1 MKKTFEIKI
10 NNHYKCRNKTMY
22 KLIMYSYKFIIFTI
36 YIYFILS
43 LDYNAQNSWPGVCAT
58 GLKMQSPINI
68 ETSKLEKDNSKFSF
82 ESIDYST
89 ITSTKIGFVHE
100 YSVST
105 PDLDNGN
112 IKVKINGTDF
122 TYKLKNIHFHL
133 NSEHSIDGKLYDIEM
148 HVVHENT
155 NSNDEQNLHMV
166 IGYIF
171 KAEGD
176 TDNEFLKSIG
186 FNTGE
191 TVINVQVQNIV
202 KKENVYYYKGGLT
215 TPPCTEDVNW
225 VVVQDIKTMS
235 TSQLAKF
242 KTYIT
247 SLDST
252 YANGNNRNVQQLY
265 DRKVYKVDLEGE
277 NEDQESENEDQGNG
291 NYLKIHTILISLF
304 IVILI

>member
-10 NNHYKCRNKTMY
+10 NNHYKYRNKTMY
-22 KLIMYSYKFIIFTI
+22 KLIMYSYKFIIFII

-43 LDYNAQNSWPGVCAT
+43 LDYTAQDSWGEYCNPG
-58 GLKMQSPINI
+58 LSMQSPINI

-89 ITSTKIGFVHE
+89 IKSTKIGFVHE

-191 TVINVQVQNIV
+191 TVSNVKVQNIV

-235 TSQLAKF
+235 TSQLDKF
-242 KTYIT
+242 KAYIT
-247 SLDST
+247 SLDSG
-252 YANGNNRNVQQLY
+252 YKNGNNRSVQNLY
-265 DRKVYKVDLEGE
+265 DRKVYKVKD
-277 NEDQESENEDQGNG
+277 G
-291 NYLKIHTILISLF
+291 NYLKIDIILISLF

>member
-1 MKKTFEIKI
+1 
-10 NNHYKCRNKTMY
+10 
-22 KLIMYSYKFIIFTI
+22 MYSYKFIIFII

-43 LDYNAQNSWPGVCAT
+43 LDYTDQDSWGGVCAA

-89 ITSTKIGFVHE
+89 ITSTKIGFVHD

-186 FNTGE
+186 FNTGK
-191 TVINVQVQNIV
+191 TVSNVQVQNIV

-235 TSQLAKF
+235 TSQLDTF

-247 SLDST
+247 SLDPA
-252 YANGNNRNVQQLY
+252 YENGNNRDVQQLY
-265 DRKVYKVDLEGE
+265 DRKVYKVDLEGENEDQEGE

>member
-1 MKKTFEIKI
+1 
-10 NNHYKCRNKTMY
+10 
-22 KLIMYSYKFIIFTI
+22 MYSYKFIIFTI

-43 LDYNAQNSWPGVCAT
+43 LDYSDQNNWEEQYCNA

-68 ETSKLEKDNSKFSF
+68 ETSKLEKDNTKFSF

-89 ITSTKIGFVHE
+89 ITSTTVSKQHE
-100 YSVST
+100 YSLST
-105 PDLDNGN
+105 PELDNGN

-133 NSEHSIDGKLYDIEM
+133 KSEHTIDGKLYDIEM

-155 NSNDEQNLHMV
+155 NLNDKENLHMV

-171 KAEGD
+171 KAEGN

-186 FNTGE
+186 FNNKE
-191 TVINVQVQNIV
+191 PASNVEVQNIV

-215 TPPCTEDVNW
+215 TPNCAEDVNW

-235 TSQLAKF
+235 TSQLSTF
-242 KTYIT
+242 KEYIT
-247 SLDST
+247 SEFPG
-252 YANGNNRNVQQLY
+252 YENGNNREVQPLY
-265 DRKVYKVDLEGE
+265 DRKVYKVDLEDE
-277 NEDQESENEDQGNG
+277 NADQGNG
-291 NYLKIHTILISLF
+291 NYLKIHSILISLF